1 MQSKTIQYTSF
12 GITCLLLLLA
22 ARCMSQQPDTFPSI
36 DAIDLHGASFG
47 KPKVYTGASLFGYM
61 NGGAELYREYGCA
74 GAWISEL
81 EYMGS
86 DFKIEIFKMKGAE
99 EAFGIYSVSRFHCSS
114 VPPLSTFTCHTPYQ
128 LQICLGPYYVN
139 IINSTGSANDSLA
152 ALNIGAAVAEKIR
165 EQPADVSRY
174 LPGIPL
180 ETINSNAVLVKGELG
195 IMNGAPDLADYF
207 NNTKGYCAVILP
219 TEAQNLLSVKF
230 ATESQANEFIQLHK
244 PGKSPKSTDVEI
256 SRIAPNHLLIQ
267 LGH

>member
-1 MQSKTIQYTSF
+1 MQSKITLYTLI
-12 GITCLLLLLA
+12 GIICLHLLLT
-22 ARCMSQQPDTFPSI
+22 ARGMSQQPDTFPSI
-36 DAIDLHGASFG
+36 DAKDLYGASFD
-47 KPKVYTGASLFGYM
+47 KPKLYTGASLFGYM
-61 NGGAELYREYGCA
+61 NGGAELYREYGCT

-86 DFKIEIFKMKGAE
+86 EFKIEVFKMAGAE
-99 EAFGIYSVSRFHCSS
+99 EAFGIFSVSRFQCNSTPHLS
-114 VPPLSTFTCHTPYQ
+114 VFTCHTPYQ

-152 ALNIGAAVAEKIR
+152 ALKIGAAVTGKINEK
-165 EQPADVSRY
+165 PADVGRY

-180 ETINSNAVLVKGELG
+180 ETINSNTILVKGELG

-207 NNTKGYCAVILP
+207 NNTKGYCAVILR

-244 PGKSPKSTDVEI
+244 PGKSSKSTAADI

-267 LGH
+267 LGN